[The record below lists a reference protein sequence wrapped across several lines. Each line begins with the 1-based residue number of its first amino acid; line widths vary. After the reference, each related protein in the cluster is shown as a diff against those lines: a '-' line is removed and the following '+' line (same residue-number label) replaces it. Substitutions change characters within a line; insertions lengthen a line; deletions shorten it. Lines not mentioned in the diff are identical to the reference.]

1 LVPRARHVV
10 ENAIRP
16 TRGQLRW
23 WNLQKSKGSHFIS
36 QQSFHRPCANRQNQ
50 DGSFY
55 STFWILDP
63 DDGKREG
70 SMTKFMFAAAM
81 LLFASAVHSTA
92 HAQVSLD
99 VSKITCEQFS
109 GYKITD
115 PKNIAMW
122 LSGYYNGKRSNTII
136 DTQGLD
142 ANAKKLLD
150 YCIVNS
156 SVPVM
161 QATETLFGSNR

>member
-1 LVPRARHVV
+1 
-10 ENAIRP
+10 
-16 TRGQLRW
+16 
-23 WNLQKSKGSHFIS
+23 
-36 QQSFHRPCANRQNQ
+36 
-50 DGSFY
+50 
-55 STFWILDP
+55 
-63 DDGKREG
+63 
-70 SMTKFMFAAAM
+70 
-81 LLFASAVHSTA
+81 
-92 HAQVSLD
+92 
-99 VSKITCEQFS
+99 
-109 GYKITD
+109 
-115 PKNIAMW
+115 MW